1 MLLILMQNNRSIK
14 SLCDLCPR
22 NNVSS
27 ESRSTFSH
35 CANETFFKDFFYL
48 GKKQFIV
55 EAKPAS
61 NDANRK
67 AKLSPSCF
75 QFQDRASVQKKNSK

>member
-1 MLLILMQNNRSIK
+1 MTYVHVITYRRRVGRLLVIVPMK
-14 SLCDLCPR
+14 H
-22 NNVSS
+22 
-27 ESRSTFSH
+27 FS
-35 CANETFFKDFFYL
+35 NFFYL